1 MKHVS
6 KLAVL
11 VVIAITGL
19 ALGIYTQ
26 PGTARGQGMKM
37 EKKMKPMGGM
47 KEKSGMMGMGAP
59 ADAPV
64 VPAVTG
70 FSEGKRVL
78 FIHTE
83 TSDPKIAKLLTDMM
97 GGSPVLLVPLLAKV
111 SKALH
116 AHVYVFANGLKPK
129 GPRGPLGFQPDVFP
143 NPPGSAGYSP
153 LRSVVL
159 VTWKDSASARMLKT
173 GAEVE
178 AAIKKGEL
186 AIKEPGIVVNMPFLT
201 WPGGKR

>member
-1 MKHVS
+1 MKHTS
-6 KLAVL
+6 KFTVL
-11 VVIAITGL
+11 VVIAVTGL
-19 ALGIYTQ
+19 ALGIHTQ
-26 PGTARGQGMKM
+26 PGTAQGQGMKM
-37 EKKMKPMGGM
+37 EKTMKPMGGM
-47 KEKSGMMGMGAP
+47 KAP

-70 FSEGKRVL
+70 YSEGKRVL

-97 GGSPVLLVPLLAKV
+97 GGSPVLLVPSLAKV

-143 NPPGSAGYSP
+143 NPPGGAGYSP

-159 VTWKDSASARMLKT
+159 VTWKDPASARMFKT
-173 GAEVE
+173 AAGVE
-178 AAIKKGEL
+178 AAVKKGEL
-186 AIKEPGIVVNMPFLT
+186 ATKEPGIVVNMPFLT